1 MRITYSKDADM
12 LSISFTAPSGKVAT
26 VENERGDFLR
36 IDTSTGNIIG
46 VQIQLFL
53 YRIGQ
58 GEKIEIPEVGFSSE
72 SHIGVAF
79 VESIRS
85 EAKAH

>member
-1 MRITYSKDADM
+1 MRITYSKEMDM
-12 LSISFTAPSGKVAT
+12 LSLSFTAPTGKVAT
-26 VENERGDFLR
+26 VENANGDFLR
-36 IDTSTGNIIG
+36 IDTATGSIIG
-46 VQIQLFL
+46 VQVQLFL
-53 YRIGQ
+53 YRVGH
-58 GEKIEIPEVGFSSE
+58 GEKIEIPEVGFSSD